1 MKFVSWNVNG
11 LRAIAKKGFDEI
23 FRSFDADVFAIQETK
38 LQDGQSPLDFED
50 YYEYWS
56 YAEKKGYSGTAV
68 FSKKEPLSV
77 THGIGDSRF
86 DCEGR
91 NVTLE
96 FEDFFF
102 VCVYTPNAQ
111 HGLARIDYRCAFE
124 DAFREYLGA
133 LAQKKGVV
141 VCGDMNVA
149 HEPIDLARPKE
160 NVGNAGFSDE
170 ERGKFDELLES
181 GFVDTFRLLHPD
193 AADVYSWWS
202 YRMKARERNV
212 GWRID
217 YFLTSDSLAERVTKA
232 EVCSEVL
239 GSDHCPVLLE
249 LDVD

>member
-11 LRAIAKKGFDEI
+11 LRAIVKKGFDDI
-23 FRSFDADVFAIQETK
+23 FREFDADVFAIQETK
-38 LQDGQSPLDFED
+38 LQEGQSPLDFGD
-50 YYEYWS
+50 YHEYWS

-68 FSKKEPLSV
+68 FSKREPLSV
-77 THGIGDSRF
+77 FHGIGDSRF

-91 NVTLE
+91 TVTLE
-96 FEDFFF
+96 FESFYF

-111 HGLARIDYRCAFE
+111 HELASR
-124 DAFREYLGA
+124 
-133 LAQKKGVV
+133 KGVV

-170 ERGKFDELLES
+170 ERGKFDELLAS

-193 AADVYSWWS
+193 VTDAYSWWS
-202 YRMKARERNV
+202 YRMRARERNV

-217 YFLTSDSLAERVTKA
+217 YFLVSTVLADSVVAAGIESDVY
-232 EVCSEVL
+232 
-239 GSDHCPVLLE
+239 GSDHCPVSLV
-249 LDVD
+249 LDIDE